1 MKSLSYLNKYLLKYK
16 YRLLLGTLF
25 VIISN
30 IFGIFPAQVVRY
42 AFDLVADVI
51 HIYFLYDQYDIQSEI
66 FLKFSR
72 SILLYASLILV
83 MAFLRGVFLFFMR
96 QTIIVVSRFIEYDLK
111 NEIYAHYQTLPMSF
125 YKKSNTGDL
134 LARFSEDVSRVRM
147 YLGPAIM
154 YGINFIVLFTLVICF
169 MFSVNVRLTLY
180 ALIPL
185 PILCISI
192 YYVSNLINKY
202 SEEIQR
208 NLSGL
213 TTYVQGAFSGIRV
226 IKAFVREKDSV
237 EKFTIESNHYR
248 DISLKLAF
256 VQALFFPLMLL
267 LIGAST
273 ILTVYIGGMEV
284 IGGNVTVG
292 NIAEFIVYIA
302 MLTWPVASLGWITS
316 LIQRAAASQERINEF
331 LKTKTDIVS
340 VKELKKPIIGNI
352 VFKNVSFVYPDSG
365 IVALKNISFEIK
377 SGETAAFVGPTGC
390 GKSTIAN
397 LICRLYDISG
407 GAILIDGKNIK
418 DYSLHSLRSQI
429 GCVPQDVFLFSDT
442 IKNNISY
449 GNEQAGEEDIIKAAK
464 DAELYDNVMDFSN
477 GFETSIG
484 ERGITL
490 SGGQKQRVSIARALI
505 RDPQILILDD
515 CLSAVDTKTGHAI
528 LNNLYRTVNA
538 NNLKVKTT
546 IIISHRVSSVKSA
559 NRIMVIKDGEIV
571 EEGMHKSLLEKDGV
585 YRSLYEKQLQ
595 AEEEV

>member
-1 MKSLSYLNKYLLKYK
+1 
-16 YRLLLGTLF
+16 
-25 VIISN
+25 
-30 IFGIFPAQVVRY
+30 
-42 AFDLVADVI
+42 
-51 HIYFLYDQYDIQSEI
+51 
-66 FLKFSR
+66 
-72 SILLYASLILV
+72 
-83 MAFLRGVFLFFMR
+83 
-96 QTIIVVSRFIEYDLK
+96 
-111 NEIYAHYQTLPMSF
+111 MSF

-192 YYVSNLINKY
+192 YYVSNLINKR

-208 NLSGL
+208 SLSTL
-213 TTYVQGAFSGIRV
+213 STYVQEAFSGIRV

-237 EKFTIESNHYR
+237 EKFTLKSNHYR

-316 LIQRAAASQERINEF
+316 LIQRAAASQKRINEF
-331 LKTKTDIVS
+331 LKIKSDIVS
-340 VKELKKPIIGNI
+340 VKELEKTIVGNI

-365 IVALKNISFEIK
+365 IAALKNISFEIK
-377 SGETAAFVGPTGC
+377 SGESVAFVGPTGC

-397 LICRLYDISG
+397 LLCRMYDISG
-407 GAILIDGKNIK
+407 GTILIDGINFTHYK
-418 DYSLHSLRSQI
+418 LQSLRSQI
-429 GCVPQDVFLFSDT
+429 GYVPQEVFLFSDT

-449 GNEQAGEEDIIKAAK
+449 GNEGASEEGIIKAAK
-464 DAELYDNVMDFSN
+464 DAELYNNVIDFPN
-477 GFETSIG
+477 GFETNVG
-484 ERGITL
+484 EKGIAL
-490 SGGQKQRVSIARALI
+490 SGGQKQRISIARALI
-505 RDPQILILDD
+505 RDPKILILDD
-515 CLSAVDTKTGHAI
+515 CLSSVDTKTEHCI
-528 LNNLYRTVNA
+528 LNNLKRIKRQACTVVRHECTGEET
-538 NNLKVKTT
+538 LDGKEIRQVGKSDGIGSRKDKTI

-559 NRIMVIKDGEIV
+559 DRIMVIKDGKIV
-571 EEGMHKSLLEKDGV
+571 EEGTHKSLLEKDVV

-595 AEEEV
+595 AEEKVDN

>member
-1 MKSLSYLNKYLLKYK
+1 
-16 YRLLLGTLF
+16 
-25 VIISN
+25 
-30 IFGIFPAQVVRY
+30 
-42 AFDLVADVI
+42 
-51 HIYFLYDQYDIQSEI
+51 
-66 FLKFSR
+66 
-72 SILLYASLILV
+72 
-83 MAFLRGVFLFFMR
+83 
-96 QTIIVVSRFIEYDLK
+96 
-111 NEIYAHYQTLPMSF
+111 
-125 YKKSNTGDL
+125 
-134 LARFSEDVSRVRM
+134 
-147 YLGPAIM
+147 
-154 YGINFIVLFTLVICF
+154 